1 MTIRFARPQTPISR
15 KVNKMSLTRRE
26 FLMRA
31 GQTGGYG
38 AAFILMQS
46 LGLLAIPEA
55 AGETG
60 PLHLVDGK
68 GTRVVILGGGIAGL
82 VAAYELGKAGW
93 SCTILEARQR
103 PGGRNWSIRNGAEV
117 DFTDGTRQA
126 CTFEEGQYF
135 NAGPARLPSTHH
147 TMLGYCHELGVAL
160 EVEVNSSR
168 SALMQSDKL
177 NGGTAV
183 TERRV
188 VNDTRG
194 HVSELLAKC
203 IKRGALDQEVGP
215 GDRERMIEFLRQY
228 GDLNPD
234 LLFRG
239 TDRSGYKVPPGATQQ
254 MPVANPPLAM
264 HELLDADL
272 WQGMLVE
279 EVFEWQ
285 PTMFQP
291 IGGMDRIPFAFAS
304 RLESVIRYGAVVSRI
319 RQSDS
324 GVTVT
329 YSDGSGAAQTGEFHT
344 IEADYCIC
352 AMPLTIARTLD
363 ADFSAPVRDLLDKV
377 RYDSAYKIAWE
388 APRFWEKEANI
399 FGGISYLQQTVDLV
413 WYPSARF
420 FSEKGIVI
428 GGYSIEYGPAAGAL
442 PDLLGKAGL
451 DYHESTIE
459 GYAFGHLP
467 TMQAKLD
474 ASRRSIELL
483 HPGHGKD
490 LSKPVYVSWGH
501 IPHNLGSWIGFEW
514 NDEATLKTLQT
525 PDRRVYFAGD
535 HTSHLV
541 GWQEGAALS
550 AYRVINQLGE
560 RILAAASLRPPAA
573 SLG

>member
-1 MTIRFARPQTPISR
+1 
-15 KVNKMSLTRRE
+15 MSLTRRE

-31 GQTGGYG
+31 GHVGGYG
-38 AAFILMQS
+38 AAFVLMQS

-55 AGETG
+55 VGETG
-60 PLHLVDGK
+60 PLRLVDGK

-93 SCTILEARQR
+93 SCTVLEARQR
-103 PGGRNWSIRNGAEV
+103 PGGRNWSIRNGTEV
-117 DFTDGTRQA
+117 DFTDGTRQTCA
-126 CTFEEGQYF
+126 FEEGHYF

-177 NGGTAV
+177 NAGVAV
-183 TERRV
+183 PERRV

-203 IKRGALDQEVGP
+203 IRKGAIDEEFDTN
-215 GDRERMIEFLRQY
+215 DRERMIEFLRQY

-239 TDRSGYKVPPGATQQ
+239 TDRSGYKVPPGAAQQ
-254 MPVANPPLAM
+254 RPVVNDPLAM
-264 HELLDADL
+264 HELLDANL

-279 EVFEWQ
+279 EVIEWQ

-291 IGGMDRIPFAFAS
+291 VGGMDRIPFAFAA
-304 RLESVIRYGAVVSRI
+304 RLDSVIHYGAVVSRI

-324 GVTVT
+324 GVAVT
-329 YSDGSGAAQTGEFHT
+329 YSDGSAADQTLN
-344 IEADYCIC
+344 ADYCIC

-363 ADFSAPVRDLLDKV
+363 ADFSAPIRAILDSV
-377 RYDSAYKIAWE
+377 QYDSAYKIAWE

-420 FSEKGIVI
+420 FSPSGIVI
-428 GGYSIEYGPAAGAL
+428 GGYSIEQPPALGAL
-442 PDLLGKAGL
+442 PNLLAKSDLANRTQLAN
-451 DYHESTIE
+451 
-459 GYAFGHLP
+459 GYAFASLP
-467 TMQAKLD
+467 SMQAKLD
-474 ASRRSIELL
+474 ASRRSIDLL

-490 LSKPVYVSWGH
+490 LSNPVYVSWGH
-501 IPHNLGSWIGFEW
+501 IPHNLGSWISLAW
-514 NDEATLKTLQT
+514 NDEKALATLQA

-535 HTSHLV
+535 HTSRLV

-560 RILAAASLRPPAA
+560 RMAAA
-573 SLG
+573 G

>member
-1 MTIRFARPQTPISR
+1 
-15 KVNKMSLTRRE
+15 MSLTRRE

-31 GQTGGYG
+31 GHVGGYS
-38 AAFILMQS
+38 AAFVLMQS

-55 AGETG
+55 VGETG
-60 PLHLVDGK
+60 PLRLVDGR

-103 PGGRNWSIRNGAEV
+103 PGGRNWSVRNGTEV
-117 DFTDGTRQA
+117 DFTDGTRQTCA
-126 CTFEEGQYF
+126 FEEGHYF

-147 TMLGYCHELGVAL
+147 TMLGYCQELGVAL

-177 NGGTAV
+177 NGGGAV
-183 TERRV
+183 PERRV

-203 IKRGALDQEVGP
+203 IRKGALDQEFGAD
-215 GDRERMIEFLRQY
+215 DRERMIEFLRQY

-239 TDRSGYKVPPGATQQ
+239 SDRSGYKVPPGATQQ
-254 MPVANPPLAM
+254 KPVLNDPLAM
-264 HELLDADL
+264 RELLDANL

-279 EVFEWQ
+279 EVIEWQ

-304 RLESVIRYGAVVSRI
+304 RLDSVIRYGAVVSRI

-324 GVTVT
+324 GVAVA
-329 YSDGSGAAQTGEFHT
+329 YSGGSGADQTLN
-344 IEADYCIC
+344 ADYCIC

-363 ADFSAPVRDLLDKV
+363 ADFSASIRAILDSV
-377 RYDSAYKIAWE
+377 QYDSAYKIAWE
-388 APRFWEKEANI
+388 APRFWEKETNI
-399 FGGISYLQQTVDLV
+399 FGGISYLQQTVDLI

-420 FSEKGIVI
+420 FSPSGIVI
-428 GGYSIEYGPAAGAL
+428 GGYSIEEPATLGAL
-442 PDLLGKAGL
+442 PDLLAKSDLTYRTQLAN
-451 DYHESTIE
+451 
-459 GYAFGHLP
+459 GYAFASLP

-490 LSKPVYVSWGH
+490 LANPVYVSWGH
-501 IPHNLGSWIGFEW
+501 IPHNLGSWISLAW
-514 NDEATLKTLQT
+514 NDEKALATLQS

-535 HTSHLV
+535 HTSRLV

-560 RILAAASLRPPAA
+560 RIQATAS
-573 SLG
+573 

>member
-1 MTIRFARPQTPISR
+1 
-15 KVNKMSLTRRE
+15 MSLTRRE

-31 GQTGGYG
+31 GHVGGYG
-38 AAFILMQS
+38 AAFVLMQS

-55 AGETG
+55 VGETG
-60 PLHLVDGK
+60 PLRLVDGK

-103 PGGRNWSIRNGAEV
+103 PGGRNWSIRNGTEV
-117 DFTDGTRQA
+117 DFTDGTRQTCA
-126 CTFEEGQYF
+126 FEEGHYF

-177 NGGTAV
+177 NAGVAV
-183 TERRV
+183 PERRV

-203 IKRGALDQEVGP
+203 VRKGALDEEFNTD
-215 GDRERMIEFLRQY
+215 DRERLIEFLRQY

-239 TDRSGYKVPPGATQQ
+239 TDRSGYKVPPGAAQQ
-254 MPVANPPLAM
+254 SPVINDPLAM
-264 HELLDADL
+264 HELLDANL

-279 EVFEWQ
+279 EVIEWQ

-291 IGGMDRIPFAFAS
+291 VGGMDRIPFAFAS
-304 RLESVIRYGAVVSRI
+304 RLDSVIRYAAVVSRI

-329 YSDGSGAAQTGEFHT
+329 YSDGSGADQTLN
-344 IEADYCIC
+344 ADYCIC
-352 AMPLTIARTLD
+352 AMPLTGARTLD
-363 ADFSAPVRDLLDKV
+363 ADFSAPIRAILDSVK
-377 RYDSAYKIAWE
+377 YDSAYKIAWE

-420 FSEKGIVI
+420 FSPTGVVI
-428 GGYSIEYGPAAGAL
+428 GGYSIEQPPALGAL
-442 PDLLGKAGL
+442 PNLLAKSELAYRTQL
-451 DYHESTIE
+451 AN
-459 GYAFGHLP
+459 GYAFASLP
-467 TMQAKLD
+467 SMQAKLD
-474 ASRRSIELL
+474 ASRRSIDLL

-490 LSKPVYVSWGH
+490 LANPVYVSWGH
-501 IPHNLGSWIGFEW
+501 IPHNLGSWISLAW
-514 NDEATLKTLQT
+514 NDEKALATLQS

-535 HTSHLV
+535 HTSRLV

-560 RILAAASLRPPAA
+560 RMAAAV
-573 SLG
+573 

>member
-1 MTIRFARPQTPISR
+1 
-15 KVNKMSLTRRE
+15 MSLTRRE
-26 FLMRA
+26 FLLRA
-31 GQTGGYG
+31 GQTGGYS
-38 AAFILMQS
+38 AAFVLMQS

-60 PLHLVDGK
+60 SLRLVDGK

-103 PGGRNWSIRNGAEV
+103 PGGRNWSVRNGTEV
-117 DFTDGTRQA
+117 DFTDGTRQT
-126 CTFEEGQYF
+126 CTFEEGHYF

-147 TMLGYCHELGVAL
+147 TMLGYCHELGVSL

-168 SALMQSDKL
+168 SALMQSNVL
-177 NGGTAV
+177 NRGVAV
-183 TERRV
+183 QERRV

-203 IKRGALDQEVGP
+203 IRKGALDQEIGAE
-215 GDRERMIEFLRQY
+215 DRERMIEFLRQY

-239 TDRSGYKVPPGATQQ
+239 TDRSGFKVPPGATKQA
-254 MPVANPPLAM
+254 PIVNDPLAM

-291 IGGMDRIPFAFAS
+291 IGGMDRIPYAFAS
-304 RLESVIRYGAVVSRI
+304 RLESVIRYGAVVNRI

-324 GVTVT
+324 GVTIT
-329 YSDGSGAAQTGEFHT
+329 YGDGSGATQT

-352 AMPLTIARTLD
+352 SMPLTIARTLD
-363 ADFSAPVRDLLDKV
+363 ADFSLAVRDLLDNV

-420 FSEKGIVI
+420 FSEKGVVI
-428 GGYSIEYGPAAGAL
+428 GGYSTEEPPSLGAL
-442 PDLLGKAGL
+442 PELLKKTDLSLR
-451 DYHESTIE
+451 ESTVN
-459 GYAFGHLP
+459 GYAFASLP
-467 TMQAKLD
+467 SVQAKLD

-483 HPGHGKD
+483 HPGHGRD
-490 LSKPVYVSWGH
+490 LSKPIYVSWGH
-501 IPHNLGSWIGFEW
+501 IPHNLGSWIGFEL
-514 NDEATLKTLQT
+514 NDEKTLQTLQT

-535 HTSHLV
+535 HTSYLV

-560 RILAAASLRPPAA
+560 RVQSAS
-573 SLG
+573 

>member
-1 MTIRFARPQTPISR
+1 
-15 KVNKMSLTRRE
+15 MSLTRRE

-31 GQTGGYG
+31 GHVGGYS
-38 AAFILMQS
+38 AAFVLMQS

-55 AGETG
+55 VGETG
-60 PLHLVDGK
+60 PLRLVDGR

-103 PGGRNWSIRNGAEV
+103 PGGRNWSVRNGTEV
-117 DFTDGTRQA
+117 DFTDGTRQTCA
-126 CTFEEGQYF
+126 FEEGHYF

-147 TMLGYCHELGVAL
+147 TMLGYCQELGVAL

-177 NGGTAV
+177 NGGGAV
-183 TERRV
+183 PERRV

-203 IKRGALDQEVGP
+203 IRKGALDQEFGAD
-215 GDRERMIEFLRQY
+215 DRERMIEFLRQY

-239 TDRSGYKVPPGATQQ
+239 SDRSGYKVPPGATQQ
-254 MPVANPPLAM
+254 KPVLNDPLAM
-264 HELLDADL
+264 RELLDANL

-279 EVFEWQ
+279 EVIEWQ

-304 RLESVIRYGAVVSRI
+304 RLDSVIRYGAVVSRI

-324 GVTVT
+324 GVAVA
-329 YSDGSGAAQTGEFHT
+329 YSGGSGADQTLN
-344 IEADYCIC
+344 ADYCIC

-363 ADFSAPVRDLLDKV
+363 ADFSASIRAILDSV
-377 RYDSAYKIAWE
+377 QYDSAYKIAWE

-420 FSEKGIVI
+420 FSPSGIVI
-428 GGYSIEYGPAAGAL
+428 GGYSIEEPATLGAL
-442 PDLLGKAGL
+442 PDLLAKSDLTYRTQLAN
-451 DYHESTIE
+451 
-459 GYAFGHLP
+459 GYAFASLP

-483 HPGHGKD
+483 HPGHGND
-490 LSKPVYVSWGH
+490 LANPVYVSWGH
-501 IPHNLGSWIGFEW
+501 IPHNLGSWISLAW
-514 NDEATLKTLQT
+514 NDEKALATLQS

-535 HTSHLV
+535 HTSRLV

-560 RILAAASLRPPAA
+560 RIQATAS
-573 SLG
+573 

>member
-1 MTIRFARPQTPISR
+1 
-15 KVNKMSLTRRE
+15 MSLTRRE

-31 GQTGGYG
+31 GHVGGYG
-38 AAFILMQS
+38 AAFVLMQS

-55 AGETG
+55 VGETG
-60 PLHLVDGK
+60 PLRLVDGK
-68 GTRVVILGGGIAGL
+68 GTRVVILGGGISGL

-103 PGGRNWSIRNGAEV
+103 PGGRNWSIRNGTEV
-117 DFTDGTRQA
+117 DFTDGTRQTCA
-126 CTFEEGQYF
+126 FKEGHYF
-135 NAGPARLPSTHH
+135 NAGPARLPSTHQ
-147 TMLGYCHELGVAL
+147 TMLGYCHELDVAL

-177 NGGTAV
+177 NGGVAV
-183 TERRV
+183 PERRV

-203 IKRGALDQEVGP
+203 VRKGALDEEFNID
-215 GDRERMIEFLRQY
+215 DRERMIEFLRQY

-254 MPVANPPLAM
+254 RPVVNDPLAM
-264 HELLDADL
+264 NELLDANL

-279 EVFEWQ
+279 DVIEWQ

-291 IGGMDRIPFAFAS
+291 VGGMDRIPYAFAS
-304 RLESVIRYGAVVSRI
+304 RLDSVIRYGAVVNRI

-329 YSDGSGAAQTGEFHT
+329 YSDGSGADQTLN
-344 IEADYCIC
+344 ADYCIC

-363 ADFSAPVRDLLDKV
+363 ADFSAPIRAILDSVK
-377 RYDSAYKIAWE
+377 YDSAYKIAWE

-420 FSEKGIVI
+420 FSPTGVVI
-428 GGYSIEYGPAAGAL
+428 GGYSIEQPPALGAL
-442 PDLLGKAGL
+442 PNLLAKSELAYRTQL
-451 DYHESTIE
+451 AN
-459 GYAFGHLP
+459 GYAFAALP
-467 TMQAKLD
+467 SMQAKLD

-490 LSKPVYVSWGH
+490 LANPVYVSWGH
-501 IPHNLGSWIGFEW
+501 IPHSLGSWISLAW
-514 NDEATLKTLQT
+514 NDEKALATLQS

-535 HTSHLV
+535 HTSRLV

-560 RILAAASLRPPAA
+560 RIQAA
-573 SLG
+573 G